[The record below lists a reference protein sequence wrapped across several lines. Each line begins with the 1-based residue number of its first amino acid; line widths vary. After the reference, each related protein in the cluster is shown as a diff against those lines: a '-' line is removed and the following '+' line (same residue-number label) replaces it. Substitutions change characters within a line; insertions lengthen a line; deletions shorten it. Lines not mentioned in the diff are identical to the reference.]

1 MIQINLS
8 IKQKQIHRHRKNAY
22 DYQRGNDQGGIN
34 QEFGINRHC
43 AVLCLVAQSC
53 LTLCDP
59 MDCSPPGSSV
69 HGDSPGKNTG
79 VGCHALLQEI
89 VPTQGSNPGSSAL
102 QVDSLPL
109 SHQGSPLGL
118 QYSYTEVS
126 SLSFLQGNFPTQESN
141 QGLLHCRWIL
151 YQLSYQGIPIKS
163 LCYTSETNVTLCVD
177 CFSISSQYTFSINV
191 SQCITL

>member
-1 MIQINLS
+1 MLVLSHSVTSNSLQPHGLQPVRLPCPWRFSRQEYWSGLPCPRPGNL
-8 IKQKQIHRHRKNAY
+8 
-22 DYQRGNDQGGIN
+22 
-34 QEFGINRHC
+34 
-43 AVLCLVAQSC
+43 
-53 LTLCDP
+53 P
-59 MDCSPPGSSV
+59 
-69 HGDSPGKNTG
+69 
-79 VGCHALLQEI
+79 
-89 VPTQGSNPGSSAL
+89 NPGIKPRSPIL